1 MPCLGTIRGT
11 ALHLAGYAAREVP
24 YIPAGAEV
32 RHGTARSD
40 RIRRAYRA
48 RALFGDVSETKVSM
62 RKTIGTLLL
71 VAPFVAVVL
80 YAAVMIGRDM
90 WIVLGFTVIT
100 MCCIGVG
107 AYLLT
112 SSED

>member
-1 MPCLGTIRGT
+1 MRRVI
-11 ALHLAGYAAREVP
+11 
-24 YIPAGAEV
+24 AGA
-32 RHGTARSD
+32 
-40 RIRRAYRA
+40 
-48 RALFGDVSETKVSM
+48 ALSAVMVVG
-62 RKTIGTLLL
+62 

-90 WIVLGFTVIT
+90 WIALGFTVIT

-112 SSED
+112 SSEDSSR